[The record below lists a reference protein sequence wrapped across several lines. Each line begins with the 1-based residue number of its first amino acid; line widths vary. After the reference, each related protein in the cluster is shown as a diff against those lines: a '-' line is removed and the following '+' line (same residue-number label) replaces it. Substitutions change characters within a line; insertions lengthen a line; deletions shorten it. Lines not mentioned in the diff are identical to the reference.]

1 MKRFRDNDTS
11 LGGVFQCA
19 RDAAGHGEIVAHFIL
34 IVALIRILAVNG
46 DTRIHIISGTIQIA
60 RDIAIEIQAV
70 QIVARI
76 ESVVATY
83 LTVLGITTF
92 SMLLSINAACPIE
105 VTGVPSM
112 AAGITTLVSLPT

>member
-11 LGGVFQCA
+11 LGGVFQRA
-19 RDAAGHGEIVAHFIL
+19 LNAAGHGEIVAHFIL
-34 IVALIRILAVNG
+34 IVVQIGALAVDKAANA
-46 DTRIHIISGTIQIA
+46 HIISGAAQIS
-60 RDIAIEIQAV
+60 RDITIEIQAV

-76 ESVVATY
+76 ESVVPTY

-112 AAGITTLVSLPT
+112 AAGMTTLVSLPT